1 MTLGHFEHGFDRFA
15 CIGDT
20 IEAEVDG
27 FLIVAR
33 LEDDRGLASPDKVDE
48 GFWPSLDPSDPG
60 YIGPKSPAT
69 LRRHMKRARA
79 ILEAWERGEWSW
91 CGVVLSIYR
100 DGVLLDGHAAS
111 LWGLAL
117 NFPAF
122 TKRDQARSNCYLTEC
137 AEEMIPEALD
147 VGRAILS
154 KLTER
159 NGK

>member
-20 IEAEVDG
+20 IEAEVGG
-27 FLIVAR
+27 FLIEAR
-33 LEDDRGLASPDKVDE
+33 LEDDPYHESPDKADE

-60 YIGPKSPAT
+60 YIGPKSHAT
-69 LRRHMKRARA
+69 LWRHMQRAQA
-79 ILEAWERGEWSW
+79 ILDAWQRGEWSW
-91 CGVVLSIYR
+91 CGVVLSVYR
-100 DGVLLDGHAAS
+100 NGVLLDGHAAS
-111 LWGLAL
+111 LWGLGL
-117 NFPAF
+117 NYPTF
-122 TKRDQARSNCYLTEC
+122 TKRGQERSNCYLTEC
-137 AEEMIPEALD
+137 AEGMIPEALA